1 MLQKPL
7 RTLPLPLIY
16 STFYLTTVLILLS
29 TNTVNSQSIRSI
41 NAVVF
46 NVGRN
51 HSTLVFPTTTT
62 PTPSDFTGE
71 TCWDSKPCK
80 PGVILPVWQPQEG
93 LTTFDRCL
101 RAFIYFLSLAYLFY
115 GVSIVSDRFMAA
127 IEVIT
132 SQEKAVK
139 IKKPN
144 GQETMVLVRVWNE
157 TVSNLT
163 LMALGSSA
171 PEILLS
177 VIEIFGNKFE
187 AGDLGPSTIVGSA
200 AFNLFI
206 IIAVCILAVPSSEIR
221 KVHRVDV
228 FWVTVAWSTFAYIWL
243 FAIISVFSP
252 GVVEVWEAVVT
263 FLCFPLTVLT
273 AFICNKHA
281 HSMGQRL
288 LRGNM
293 TSFVKNRPNR
303 LGNGDKKNGLI
314 NGNGDVEKALL
325 GPSPK
330 DADVAAF
337 EDHRRQYLEMFRRL
351 RAENPDLSIE
361 ELEKLATESVVKAQP
376 KSRAFYRIQATHKM
390 MGAGD
395 LTKKLRKKSVEPDS
409 PPFMPQKPKMVIV
422 EFDPANYMC
431 LENIGEVEVKVRCD
445 RGSFS
450 VPTVVTVD
458 YHTVADSAQEYD
470 DFMPVKGTLKFE
482 PDETIKTISIPIV
495 DNDVYEEDEQFFV
508 QLTNLNAS
516 FESNEDQKVP
526 SQIGKASMATVLVVD
541 DDHGGA
547 FSFESEVFKV
557 AENAGVL
564 ILDVK
569 RHRGARGAVSLPF
582 RTIDGA
588 AKDGQ
593 DYIGQAGELR
603 FQDGQTKAEIE
614 IEIINDDEYEKT
626 EDFFVELEAPQW
638 HVKNQEGQDGAD
650 GRPVLGAHTRCKVLI
665 TEDKEFKSFVDKML
679 TNANTLA
686 MVGSSSWRQ
695 QFSDAMEIEDLDG
708 DGSLS
713 NREVVLHYFSLPWK
727 LLFALIPPTDY
738 FNGWLCFIVSIFSIG
753 VLTAFIGDVAAM
765 FGCSIG
771 LKDSITAISIVALGT
786 SLPDTFASIT
796 SAKMDNTADSS
807 IGNVTG
813 SNAVNVFLGIGIAWL
828 CAAVYHAQNGT
839 QFKVEAGTLA
849 SSVTLFL
856 IGSIVCFATLQW
868 RRYHSQVRGELGGPK
883 KYKLIATAIFIGC
896 WLLYLFF
903 STLVAY
909 CIIPGF

>member
-1 MLQKPL
+1 MP
-7 RTLPLPLIY
+7 RFGAI
-16 STFYLTTVLILLS
+16 LILGLLLE
-29 TNTVNSQSIRSI
+29 TADSQSIRSI

-51 HSTLVFPTTTT
+51 HTTIPFPTSTT
-62 PTPSDFTGE
+62 PFPAGPDGQV
-71 TCWDSKPCK
+71 CWDSKPCK
-80 PGVILPVWQPQEG
+80 PGLLLPIWEPQIG
-93 LTTFDRCL
+93 ISMGTRLF
-101 RAFIYFLSLAYLFY
+101 RAFVYFVALAYLFY

-144 GQETMVLVRVWNE
+144 GQETHVLVRVWNE

-177 VIEIFGNKFE
+177 VIEIFGNGFE

-206 IIAVCILAVPSSEIR
+206 IIVVCILAVPSDEIR
-221 KVHRVDV
+221 KVHRIDV

-252 GVVEVWEAVVT
+252 GVIEIWEAVVT
-263 FLCFPLTVLT
+263 FLCFPLTVIT

-281 HSMGQRL
+281 HSMGQRFL
-288 LRGNM
+288 KGNI
-293 TSFVKNRPNR
+293 TTFVRNRPSR
-303 LGNGDKKNGLI
+303 LATADKTNGLV
-314 NGNGDVEKALL
+314 NGSDVEKALL
-325 GPSPK
+325 GSSTN
-330 DADVAAF
+330 DADVVAF
-337 EDHRRQYLEMFRRL
+337 EDHRKQYLEMFRRL
-351 RAENPDLSIE
+351 RSENPDLSIE
-361 ELEKLATESVVKAQP
+361 ELERLATESVVNAQP

-395 LTKKLRKKSVEPDS
+395 LTKKLRKKSNEPDA
-409 PPFMPQKPKMVIV
+409 PPFLPQKPKMVTV
-422 EFDPANYMC
+422 EFDPVSYMC
-431 LENIGEVEVKVRCD
+431 LENIGDVEVKVRVD

-450 VPTVVTVD
+450 VPIVVLVD
-458 YHTVADSAQEYD
+458 YYTVADTAQEFE
-470 DFMPVKGTLKFE
+470 DFMPIKGSLRFE
-482 PDETIKTISIPIV
+482 PGETVKTLSIPIV
-495 DNDVYEEDEQFFV
+495 DNDVYEDDEQFYV
-508 QLTNLNAS
+508 QLRNVRAQ

-526 SQIGKASMATVLVVD
+526 SKIKTTTATVLIVD

-564 ILDVK
+564 ILEVK
-569 RHRGARGAVSLPF
+569 RHRGARGAVSVPF

-588 AKDGQ
+588 AKDGK
-593 DYIGQAGELR
+593 DYIGQVGELR

-626 EDFFVELEAPQW
+626 EDFYVELEAPIW
-638 HVKNQEGQDGAD
+638 HAKNQDGQDGAD
-650 GRPVLGAHTRCKVLI
+650 GRPILGAHTRCKVLI

-686 MVGSSSWRQ
+686 MVGSSSWEQ
-695 QFSDAMEIEDLDG
+695 QFADAMEVEDLDG

-713 NREVVLHYFSLPWK
+713 KREVILHYLSLPWK

-738 FNGWLCFIVSIFSIG
+738 FNGWFCFLVSIVAIG
-753 VLTAFIGDVAAM
+753 ILTAFIGDVASM
-765 FGCSIG
+765 FGCTIG
-771 LKDSITAISIVALGT
+771 LKDSITAISLVAMGT
-786 SLPDTFASIT
+786 SLPDTFASVT
-796 SAKMDNTADSS
+796 SAKMDKTADSS

-828 CAAVYHAQNGT
+828 CAAVYHASKGT
-839 QFKVEAGTLA
+839 VFRVEAGALA

-856 IGSIVCFATLQW
+856 IGSLICFLALQW
-868 RRYHSQVRGELGGPK
+868 RRHHAQVRGELGGPTK
-883 KYKLIATAIFIGC
+883 HKYISFIIFVGC
-896 WLLYLFF
+896 WLAYLVF

-909 CIIPGF
+909 CVIPGF